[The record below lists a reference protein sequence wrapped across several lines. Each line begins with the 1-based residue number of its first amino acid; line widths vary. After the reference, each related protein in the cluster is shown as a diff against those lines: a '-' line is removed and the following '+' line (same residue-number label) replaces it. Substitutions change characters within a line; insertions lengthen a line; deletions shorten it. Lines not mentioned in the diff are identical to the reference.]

1 MSRAVNCTRAD
12 RITQPPQPEWS
23 TAMPRPRSETSE
35 SAASER
41 NNAANDLALL
51 ADLEKKVLW
60 LASWTIHNAN
70 HIRESVDGLKVGG
83 HQASSASL
91 ATIMTALY
99 LRILRPQDRVAVKPH
114 ASPIFHAIQYL
125 LGRQTRDKLEAF
137 RGYKGAQS
145 YPSRTKDADDVDF
158 STGSVGLGVAQTLF
172 SSLVQDYVRAHG
184 WGLARPEGRMIALVG
199 DAELDEGNIFEAI
212 LEGWKQGL
220 RNCWWIIDYNRQSLD
235 AVVREGLWERYEA
248 LFRNFGW
255 DVVIV
260 KYGSLQQAAFR
271 EPGGE
276 ALRRWIDNCPNQLY
290 SALVFQ
296 GGAAWRKRLL
306 DDLGDQGPVTRLIE
320 ARSDDELGRLM
331 NNLGGHDLPALL
343 EAFGKVDHDRPTCF
357 ICYTVKGFGL
367 PMAGHKDNHAGLM
380 TEKQMETFC
389 AAMGIRPGHEWDM
402 FEGLTQPAGDLQ
414 AFLDRVPFAAEATR
428 RRHAQALDVPAT
440 LDVTIQPVM
449 STQNGFGA
457 LLNEIGRAAMPF
469 AERIV
474 TASPDVTVSTNLG
487 PWVNR
492 RGLFAKSA
500 LADTFKSERI
510 PSTFNWEFSPK
521 GQHIELGIAE
531 MNLFILL
538 SALGLSHSIN
548 GERLLPIGT
557 LYDPFIAR
565 GLDALNYA
573 CYQDARFILV
583 ATPSGITLAPE
594 GGAHQSIAQPLIGM
608 AQDGLASF
616 EPAFVDEL
624 AVVLAWAL
632 AYIQKEGADE
642 ASERNWLRDET
653 GGSVYLR
660 LSTRPLEQPKRALTS
675 ELRQSIIDGAYWL
688 RRPGPNCQVVVAYTG
703 AVAPEATQAVGLM
716 AEDRRDVGLLA
727 VTSADRLNAGWTAA
741 QRARERGLVHARSH
755 VERLLDEVPA
765 QAGIVTVLDGH
776 PATLAWLG
784 AVAGHR
790 VRPLGVEHFGQTG
803 SLPDLYRHYG
813 IDANAVVAA
822 AAALTPGRPIRHLK
836 ALP

>member
-1 MSRAVNCTRAD
+1 M
-12 RITQPPQPEWS
+12 PE
-23 TAMPRPRSETSE
+23 
-35 SAASER
+35 AAKIGAE
-41 NNAANDLALL
+41 DLAALS
-51 ADLEKKVLW
+51 ALEKKVLW
-60 LASWTIHNAN
+60 LASWTIHHAN
-70 HIRESVDGLKVGG
+70 YVRENVDGLKVGG

-99 LRILRPQDRVAVKPH
+99 FHILRPQDRVAVKPH
-114 ASPIFHAIQYL
+114 ASPIYHAIQYL
-125 LGRQTRDKLEAF
+125 LGRQTRENLEAF

-145 YPSRTKDADDVDF
+145 YPSRTKDADGVDF

-184 WGLARPEGRMIALVG
+184 WGLDRPEGRMIALVG
-199 DAELDEGNIFEAI
+199 DAELDEGNIFEAM

-235 AVVREGLWERYEA
+235 AVIREGLWSRYEA
-248 LFRNFGW
+248 LFRAFGW
-255 DVVIV
+255 DVVIL
-260 KYGSLQQAAFR
+260 KYGALQEAAFA
-271 EPGGE
+271 EPGGDL
-276 ALRRWIDNCPNQLY
+276 LRQWIDQCPNQLY

-296 GGAAWRKRLL
+296 GGAAWRKHLL
-306 DDLGDQGPVTRLIE
+306 GDLGAQTPTAQLIE
-320 ARSDDELGRLM
+320 RRSDEELSRLM
-331 NNLGGHDLPALL
+331 NNLAGHDLPTLI
-343 EAFGKVDHDRPTCF
+343 ESFGSIEHDRPTCF
-357 ICYTVKGFGL
+357 ICYTIKGFGL
-367 PMAGHKDNHAGLM
+367 PFAGHKDNHAGLM
-380 TEKQMETFC
+380 TEKQMDALRT
-389 AAMGIRPGHEWDM
+389 ALHIRQGHQWDK
-402 FEGLTQPAGDLQ
+402 FEGLTEPPQRLQ
-414 AFLDRVPFAAEATR
+414 AVLDRAAAAASEQHDAATIEVPDELAI
-428 RRHAQALDVPAT
+428 
-440 LDVTIQPVM
+440 TISPVM
-449 STQNGFGA
+449 STQAGFGA
-457 LLNEIGRAAMPF
+457 LLNEIGRQKSTL
-469 AERIV
+469 AERLV

-492 RGLFAKSA
+492 RGLFAKQA

-510 PSTFNWEFSPK
+510 PSTFHWEFSPT

-538 SALGLSHSIN
+538 SALGLSHAIN
-548 GERLLPIGT
+548 GQRLLPIGT

-594 GGAHQSIAQPLIGM
+594 GGAHQSIMQPLIGI

-624 AVVLAWAL
+624 AVVLAWGL
-632 AYIQKEGADE
+632 AYIQKAGDA
-642 ASERNWLRDET
+642 AQSERNWLREET

-660 LSTRPLEQPKRALTS
+660 LSTRPIEQPKRALTPDRRR
-675 ELRQSIIDGAYWL
+675 EIIDGAYWL
-688 RRPGPNCQVVVAYTG
+688 RRPGPNCQVVVAYAG
-703 AVAPEATQAVGLM
+703 AVAPEAIQAVGLM

-741 QRARERGLVHARSH
+741 QRARERGLAHARSH
-755 VERLLDEVPA
+755 IEQMLDEVPA
-765 QAGIVTVLDGH
+765 HAGIVTVLDGH

-790 VRPLGVEHFGQTG
+790 VRSLGVEHFGQTG
-803 SLPDLYRHYG
+803 SIPELYRHYG
-813 IDANAVVAA
+813 IDANAIVAA
-822 AAALTPGRPIRHLK
+822 AAALTPGRPIRHLR
-836 ALP
+836 ALG